1 MKQKCDK
8 CDRPATVHLTE
19 IVDGQKIEKHLCEVC
34 AAAEGITVQP
44 SIPISQLLEDFVMQ
58 SQEAKHLGD
67 LVCDQCGMTFL
78 EFRQHGLL
86 GCAHDYEAFAEALD
100 PLLAR
105 AQEAATTH
113 VGKVPSRAGG
123 DEVRQNRLLQMRS
136 ELQKAIRAEAYEE
149 AARLRDQIQT
159 LEGS

>member
-1 MKQKCDK
+1 VKQKCDK

-19 IVDGQKIEKHLCEVC
+19 IVDGQKTEKHLCEVC
-34 AAAEGITVQP
+34 ASAEGITVQP

-58 SQEAKHLGD
+58 SQQAKQLGD
-67 LVCDQCGMTFL
+67 LTCDHCGMTFL

-86 GCAHDYEAFAEALD
+86 GCSHDYEAFGEALE

-105 AQEAATTH
+105 AQEGAVTH

-123 DEVRQNRLLQMRS
+123 EEVRQNRLLQLRS
-136 ELQKAIRAEAYEE
+136 RLQKAIRAEAYEE
-149 AARLRDQIQT
+149 AARLRDQIQE

>member
-19 IVDGQKIEKHLCEVC
+19 IVDGQKTEKHLCEVC
-34 AAAEGITVQP
+34 ASAEGITVQP

-58 SQEAKHLGD
+58 SQQAKQLGD
-67 LVCDQCGMTFL
+67 LTCDHCGMTFL

-86 GCAHDYEAFAEALD
+86 GCSHDYEAFGEALE

-105 AQEAATTH
+105 AQEGAVTH

-123 DEVRQNRLLQMRS
+123 EEVRQNRLLQLRS
-136 ELQKAIRAEAYEE
+136 RLQKAIRAEAYEE
-149 AARLRDQIQT
+149 AARLRDQIQE

>member
-19 IVDGQKIEKHLCEVC
+19 IVEGEKTEKHLCEVC
-34 AAAEGITVQP
+34 AASEGITVQP

-58 SQEAKHLGD
+58 SQQAKQLGD

-86 GCAHDYEAFAEALD
+86 GCSHDYEAFGEALE

-105 AQEAATTH
+105 AQEGAVSH

-136 ELQKAIRAEAYEE
+136 DLQKAIRAEAYEE
-149 AARLRDQIQT
+149 AARLRDQIQA